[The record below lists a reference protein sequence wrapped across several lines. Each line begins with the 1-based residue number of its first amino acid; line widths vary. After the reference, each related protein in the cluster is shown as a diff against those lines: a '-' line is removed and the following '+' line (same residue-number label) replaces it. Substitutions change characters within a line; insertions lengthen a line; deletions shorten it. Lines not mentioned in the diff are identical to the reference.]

1 MNSLNEKDSGTIKS
15 KSLVELLNHKVD
27 LKKQLIEL
35 KKTKEPNEKIIK
47 ELSEA
52 IFDIELLLSKHRY
65 YYEDFRSNKR
75 ISHKSR

>member
-52 IFDIELLLSKHRY
+52 IFDIELFLSKHRIQKQY
-65 YYEDFRSNKR
+65 
-75 ISHKSR
+75 

>member
-52 IFDIELLLSKHRY
+52 IFDIELFLSKHRIQ
-65 YYEDFRSNKR
+65 K
-75 ISHKSR
+75 